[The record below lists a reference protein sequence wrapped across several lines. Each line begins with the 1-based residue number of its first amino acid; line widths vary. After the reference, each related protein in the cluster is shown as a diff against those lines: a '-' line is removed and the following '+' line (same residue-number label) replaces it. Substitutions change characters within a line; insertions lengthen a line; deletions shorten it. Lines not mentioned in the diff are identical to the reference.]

1 MVEVTRPTM
10 VEEVPEAS
18 STTSSHLSPPATP
31 TGMETCT
38 TRGARVRGN
47 GTDAVAGAKASSRGS
62 PISIRI
68 RETAESRD
76 PGLLLRPLSSS
87 TSPRRPPSSSGPFL
101 PG

>member
-10 VEEVPEAS
+10 VEEGPEAS

-38 TRGARVRGN
+38 TLDARVRGN
-47 GTDAVAGAKASSRGS
+47 GTGAVAGEKASLRGS
-62 PISIRI
+62 PISTSI

-76 PGLLLRPLSSS
+76 LGPLPRPRSSS
-87 TSPRRPPSSSGPFL
+87 TNPRRPPSSSGPFL
-101 PG
+101 LG